1 MMKKLS
7 TGLIFLLSIFFF
19 ISAPASGFKL
29 ETRQAIL
36 GDAIRFCPAE
46 LKSYLELNRDIV
58 TEGMLF
64 ADRIPAVKMDPFETK
79 KIYSELVERIK
90 NGRSKEYNTVISFG
104 VLACFIAESICP
116 GPFYTSCNMV
126 PAAVSYDGFNE
137 VGNID
142 SHTADMLETY
152 RGPYKEDQRIE
163 VTSVLY
169 PVAVNEIVD
178 FWTSAWKAGGHGI
191 GNLCDVGTEIK
202 HGPEAHFPEARKP

>member
-7 TGLIFLLSIFFF
+7 IGLICLLSIFFF

-46 LKSYLELNRDIV
+46 LKAYLELNRDIV

-64 ADRIPAVKMDPFETK
+64 ADRIPVVKMDPFETK
-79 KIYSELVERIK
+79 DIYSDLVERMK
-90 NGRSKEYNTVISFG
+90 NGRNNEFNTVISFG

-116 GPFYTSCNMV
+116 GPFYTSYDMV
-126 PAAVSYDGFNE
+126 PASVSYDGFNE
-137 VGNID
+137 VGDID
-142 SHTADMLETY
+142 SHTADMVETY
-152 RGPYKEDQRIE
+152 RRPYKEDKRIE
-163 VTSVLY
+163 VVSVLY
-169 PVAVNEIVD
+169 QVAVNEIVD

-191 GNLCDVGTEIK
+191 SNLCDAGTEIK
-202 HGPEAHFPEARKP
+202 HGPEAHFPGGQRP